1 MPLGTWCPHLDS
13 DFTGSRC
20 GKNDAENKKKV
31 KKKSPGEI
39 CEMALS
45 WVEGGAGIQ
54 RERERERER
63 NVKPHAGLLEA
74 LCWYESY

>member
-1 MPLGTWCPHLDS
+1 MTLLSLALDVA
-13 DFTGSRC
+13 
-20 GKNDAENKKKV
+20 KNDAENKKKKK

-54 RERERERER
+54 RERGISSHTLDSWKLSVGVSHISLRF
-63 NVKPHAGLLEA
+63 
-74 LCWYESY
+74 